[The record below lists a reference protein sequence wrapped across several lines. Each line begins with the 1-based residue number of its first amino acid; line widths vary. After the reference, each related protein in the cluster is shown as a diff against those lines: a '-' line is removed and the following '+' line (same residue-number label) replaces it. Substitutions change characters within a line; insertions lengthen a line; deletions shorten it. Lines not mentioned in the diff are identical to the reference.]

1 VRETNPWTVVMVVVC
16 LLSGFVFGNIV
27 GSAANAYSPPK
38 NNGYVDSLYR
48 MANALERL
56 AEQTEKNQGSR

>member
-1 VRETNPWTVVMVVVC
+1 MVVVC